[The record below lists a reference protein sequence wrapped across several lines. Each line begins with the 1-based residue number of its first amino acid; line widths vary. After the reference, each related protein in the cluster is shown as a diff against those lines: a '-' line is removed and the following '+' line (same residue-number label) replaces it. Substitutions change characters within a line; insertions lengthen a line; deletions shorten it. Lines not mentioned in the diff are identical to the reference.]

1 MIDQHALTI
10 KLNHVIL
17 IEGFQKLSMS
27 KLAAAV
33 DVSRATLYIYFKNKD
48 EIVQAVVARHLQFI
62 SENPVPKQFE
72 AQSFLPIW
80 LNSLLLMGSTTE
92 TFTTDLQHASPE
104 LAHQLN
110 VAYRDYFQQ
119 LLTYIEQ
126 AQQAQF
132 IRPDYAPEF
141 VIFQAETLLK
151 TVLQQVRSH
160 QLTLAQAER
169 YIEDGLKFQLQGLL
183 TDDARGQVDIATI
196 EPFKTVIMAE
206 FRATYALI
214 P

>member
-1 MIDQHALTI
+1 MIDQRALTI

-27 KLAAAV
+27 KLATAV

-62 SENPVPKQFE
+62 TENPVPKQFE
-72 AQSFLPIW
+72 TQNFLPIW

-92 TFTTDLQHASPE
+92 TFTTDLQHAYPE

-110 VAYRDYFQQ
+110 MAYRDYFQQ
-119 LLTYIEQ
+119 LRTYVVQ
-126 AQQAQF
+126 GQQERV
-132 IRPDYAPEF
+132 ILPDYTPEF
-141 VIFQAETLLK
+141 VIFQAEALLK

-160 QLTLAQAER
+160 QLTLDQAER

-183 TDDARGQVDIATI
+183 TDDARSQVDITTI